1 MDSIPTIRQVAG
13 AATIANHKHKSLYQ
27 EIMDK
32 TSYLS
37 SSVSFSLRWWYWQNK
52 LTSPVLC
59 QCGCN
64 KPLKHPEKTKYLQ
77 GHSNSSEEV
86 KQNKIKALQ
95 QKHNRTDITNV
106 SQLKEVK
113 QRKQEVFQQKYGT
126 TSPLDRKLVEPIWL
140 EKYGVNNPS
149 KLDWVKQKL
158 SDSHKELQNSPEMKE
173 KKAQTQKINFYQGL
187 INHPKWRPLFSFE
200 EYKGANKGHFYDFE
214 CKTCKTVRKNEL
226 NEGTNFRCYFC
237 NPRIDSGG
245 QSKVEKE
252 IEDYCRSLFND
263 IEVQSRKIISPL
275 EIDVYIPS
283 KQIAVEHHG
292 LYWHS
297 EQNKSSRFY
306 HKKKN
311 DLCQEKGIRLIQIFE
326 DEWRDKKQIV
336 KSRLRHICSLTKYKI
351 YGRKCEIRQILD
363 SSLKKKFL
371 DKYHIQGNDKSLI
384 QYGLYY
390 KNKLVSLMTF
400 GPLRNA
406 LGNKTK
412 QENVWELV
420 RYCTVSNFAIVGGAH
435 KLLKHFIKTH
445 KPLKIITYADAR
457 WSVGNLYEQIGF
469 KKVGMTLPNYFYI
482 VNNKRMH
489 RFSFQ
494 KHTLKDKLKRYDPN
508 LSENENMKN
517 NGYYR
522 IWDCGHHKFELC
534 FASKD

>member
-1 MDSIPTIRQVAG
+1 
-13 AATIANHKHKSLYQ
+13 
-27 EIMDK
+27 MDK
-32 TSYLS
+32 TSYLN

-64 KPLKHPEKTKYLQ
+64 NPLKRPEKTKYLQ

-113 QRKQEVFQQKYGT
+113 QKKQDIFQQKYGT

-158 SDSHKELQNSPEMKE
+158 SESHKDLQNSQEMKE
-173 KKAQTQKINFYQGL
+173 KKAQTQKINFYQNL
-187 INHPKWRPLFSFE
+187 VNHPKWRPLFSFE

-214 CKTCKTVRKNEL
+214 CRICKTIRKNEL

-237 NPRIDSGG
+237 KPRIDSGG
-245 QSKVEKE
+245 QSKIEKE
-252 IEDYCRSLFND
+252 MEDYCRSLFDD
-263 IEVQSRKIISPL
+263 IEVQSRKIIPPL
-275 EIDVYIPS
+275 EIDVYIPL
-283 KQIAVEHHG
+283 KQIAIEHHG

-306 HKKKN
+306 HKKKSE
-311 DLCQEKGIRLIQIFE
+311 LCQEKGIRLIQIFE

-336 KSRLRHICSLTKYKI
+336 KSRLKHICGLTKYKI
-351 YGRKCEIRQILD
+351 YGRKCKIERITNN
-363 SSLKKKFL
+363 SLKKKFL
-371 DKYHIQGNDKSLI
+371 DKYHIQGNDKSLVY
-384 QYGLYY
+384 YGLYY
-390 KNKLVSLMTF
+390 KNRLVSLMTF

-420 RYCTVSNFAIVGGAH
+420 RYCTISNFTVVGGAH
-435 KLLKHFIKTH
+435 KLLKHFLTIH
-445 KPLKIITYADAR
+445 KPLKIVTYADAR

-508 LSENENMKN
+508 LSEIENMKN

-522 IWDCGHHKFELC
+522 IWDCGHHKFELD
-534 FASKD
+534 FEKNSNKITL